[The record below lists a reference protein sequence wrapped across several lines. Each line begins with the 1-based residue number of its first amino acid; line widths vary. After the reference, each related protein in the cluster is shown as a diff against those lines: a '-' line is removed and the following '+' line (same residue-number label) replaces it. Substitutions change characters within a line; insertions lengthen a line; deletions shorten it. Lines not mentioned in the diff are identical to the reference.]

1 MKNMGVLSPRVSHA
15 SHDASLAAVA
25 GRRGACA
32 TLGGRRTGGG
42 KAWVG
47 VLFCQECFETGTP
60 VSDGNE

>member
-1 MKNMGVLSPRVSHA
+1 MENVCVLSPRVSHA

-32 TLGGRRTGGG
+32 TSGRQRTGGCE
-42 KAWVG
+42 AWVG
-47 VLFCQECFETGTP
+47 VLFCHECFETSTP